1 MKRFRTFII
10 TRKTLQKAAVI
21 GMLAIT
27 AAGVCISFSKKPAA
41 VVPAFSDLNI
51 APEDII
57 NDGMPKEDEPFDYK
71 SLITSLL
78 GFDSDK
84 PESIIEGSSEIFND
98 THSEPPIEDN
108 TPLPS
113 IEPVHTDI
121 PIKDESRSDLPSH
134 DAIIKAGSLEIN
146 NATSYK
152 VSLAESAAAPK
163 ETNLELN
170 GEPEVLIVHTH
181 TTECYI
187 GDEMSGES
195 ERTTNEQYNVCA
207 VGDVLSEE
215 LESYGIKV
223 VHDKTIHD
231 YPSYQGS
238 YSRALNTITTDM
250 SKYPSVKMIID
261 LHRDAYVYP
270 DGTKLSVT
278 TEIDGSRCAQAM
290 LVLGTD
296 TMGLYHPNW
305 RSNLVLAAKIQNAA
319 EIMYPGLLR
328 PINLRRERFNMHV
341 SKGSILIEIGSNGN
355 TLSEAKQAAAYLGK
369 AIAAA
374 LING

>member
-10 TRKTLQKAAVI
+10 TKKTLQKAAVI

-27 AAGVCISFSKKPAA
+27 AAGVCIGFSKKPAA
-41 VVPAFSDLNI
+41 VVPAFSDLSIDAEN
-51 APEDII
+51 II

-71 SLITSLL
+71 SLISSLL

-84 PESIIEGSSEIFND
+84 PESIIEGSSEIFNGS
-98 THSEPPIEDN
+98 HSEPPTEEP
-108 TPLPS
+108 TPPPS
-113 IEPVHTDI
+113 AEPVHTDI
-121 PIKDESRSDLPSH
+121 PINNGNRSDLPSH
-134 DAIIKAGSLEIN
+134 DEIIKAGSLEIN

-163 ETNLELN
+163 ETNLDLN

-207 VGDVLSEE
+207 VGDVLSDE
-215 LESYGIKV
+215 LESYGIKT

-238 YSRALNTITTDM
+238 YSRALNTITADM

-319 EIMYPGLLR
+319 EIMYPGLMR

-355 TLSEAKQAAAYLGK
+355 TLSEAKQAAEYLGK
-369 AIAAA
+369 AISAA

>member
-1 MKRFRTFII
+1 MKRFRIFII
-10 TRKTLQKAAVI
+10 TKKTLQKAAAI

-27 AAGVCISFSKKPAA
+27 VAGVCIAFSKKPAA
-41 VVPAFSDLNI
+41 VVPAFSDISI
-51 APEDII
+51 APERII
-57 NDGMPKEDEPFDYK
+57 NDGIPKEDEPFDYK
-71 SLITSLL
+71 RVISSLL

-98 THSEPPIEDN
+98 IHINPSAASP

-113 IEPVHTDI
+113 LEPVQTDI
-121 PIKDESRSDLPSH
+121 PIEKGSKSDLPSH
-134 DAIIKAGSLEIN
+134 DEIINAGSPEIN
-146 NATSYK
+146 NATNYK
-152 VSLAESAAAPK
+152 VSLSDAAAAPK
-163 ETNLELN
+163 ETNLEFN
-170 GEPEVLIVHTH
+170 DEPEVLIVHTH

-207 VGDVLSEE
+207 VGDVLSGA
-215 LESYGIKV
+215 LESYGIKT

-238 YSRALNTITTDM
+238 YSRALNTITADM
-250 SKYPSVKMIID
+250 SKYPSVKVIID

-270 DGTKLSVT
+270 DGTKLSVAA
-278 TEIDGSRCAQAM
+278 EIDGNRCAQAM

-305 RSNLVLAAKIQNAA
+305 RSNLVLAAKLQSAA
-319 EIMYPGLLR
+319 EIMYPGLMR

-341 SKGSILIEIGSNGN
+341 SKGSLLIEIGSNGN

>member
-10 TRKTLQKAAVI
+10 TKKTLQKAAAV

-27 AAGVCISFSKKPAA
+27 AAGVCIGFSKKPAA
-41 VVPAFSDLNI
+41 VVPAFSDISL

-71 SLITSLL
+71 SLISSLL

-84 PESIIEGSSEIFND
+84 PESIIEGSSEMFNGI
-98 THSEPPIEDN
+98 HSEPPAESF
-108 TPLPS
+108 TPSPS
-113 IEPVHTDI
+113 IGPVHTDI
-121 PIKDESRSDLPSH
+121 PIENWSKPELPSH
-134 DAIIKAGSLEIN
+134 DKIINAGTLQIN
-146 NATSYK
+146 NATNYK
-152 VSLAESAAAPK
+152 VSLSDAAAAPK
-163 ETNLELN
+163 ETNLEFQ

-207 VGDVLSEE
+207 VGDVLSES
-215 LESYGIKV
+215 LESYGIRT

-238 YSRALNTITTDM
+238 YSRALNTITGDM
-250 SKYPSVKMIID
+250 SKYPSVKVIID

-270 DGTKLSVT
+270 DGTKLSVAA
-278 TEIDGSRCAQAM
+278 EIDGRRCAQAM

-305 RSNLVLAAKIQNAA
+305 RSNLVLAAKIQSAA
-319 EIMYPGLLR
+319 EIMYPGLMR

-341 SKGSILIEIGSNGN
+341 SKGSLLIEVGSNGN
-355 TLSEAKQAAAYLGK
+355 TLSEAKKAASYLGK

>member
-10 TRKTLQKAAVI
+10 TKKTLQKAAAI
-21 GMLAIT
+21 GMFAIT
-27 AAGVCISFSKKPAA
+27 AAGVCYVFSKKTET
-41 VVPAFSDLNI
+41 VVPAFSELNAI
-51 APEDII
+51 S
-57 NDGMPKEDEPFDYK
+57 NDVITEGMPHEDEPFDYK
-71 SLITSLL
+71 SFIISLL

-84 PESIIEGSSEIFND
+84 PESIIEGSSEIFNGI
-98 THSEPPIEDN
+98 HSEPPIEGT

-113 IEPVHTDI
+113 IDPVHTDT
-121 PIKDESRSDLPSH
+121 PIEDGNKADLPSH
-134 DAIIKAGSLEIN
+134 DEIIKADSLEIN
-146 NATSYK
+146 NATGYA
-152 VSLAESAAAPK
+152 VSLSDSAAAAK
-163 ETNLELN
+163 ETNLDFN
-170 GEPEVLIVHTH
+170 GEPEVLILHTH

-207 VGDVLSEE
+207 VGDVLLEK
-215 LESYGIKV
+215 LESYGIKT

-238 YSRALNTITTDM
+238 YSRALNTITSDM

-278 TEIDGSRCAQAM
+278 TEVDGTKCAQAM

-296 TMGLYHPNW
+296 TMGLYHPDW

-319 EIMYPGLLR
+319 KIMYPGLMR